1 MRIYKKWVGRQPDY
15 AGDVY
20 LLECTQEEQ
29 FTQMYPLIGQPALHA
44 TRGQDVIFRLY
55 FICEDGRRILPV
67 DKPSVIRG
75 AFCGGKSP
83 LENCEEITARRIEEL
98 VKADE
103 LLPSVEASKYLF
115 EGKTK

>member
-1 MRIYKKWVGRQPDY
+1 M
-15 AGDVY
+15 
-20 LLECTQEEQ
+20 
-29 FTQMYPLIGQPALHA
+29 
-44 TRGQDVIFRLY
+44 
-55 FICEDGRRILPV
+55 PV